1 MTSLTQTHAWHDLAE
16 HASIVRAMHLSR
28 IFAQDPERGSR
39 DQLNAAGITL
49 NLARQ
54 RILLTTWQ
62 QLYALADQQQLKEAI
77 EQLFTGVALNHTENR
92 AALHTALRAQASV
105 EVSDALQWQAI
116 QSQLTRMQVLVD
128 RIRAGQWRGFSGR
141 AITDVVNLGVGGS
154 DLGPHLAVSALQ
166 HLKDTQIG
174 IHYLSSMDG
183 AKTAALL
190 KQLNPHTTL
199 FVLAS
204 KTFTTIDTLANAQT
218 AIEWLLANGA
228 SQKLAYQQHFIGVSA
243 NPAKMTEFGIHSNH
257 QLQFWD
263 WVGGRYSLWSTIGIT
278 IAVVIGMQGFRQL
291 LAGAN
296 AMDQHFRNSAWSDNM
311 PVRMALATVWNRNFL
326 GIHGKAILPYDA
338 RLALLPAYLTQLIME
353 SNGKSVDRKGQ
364 AIDYATCPI
373 VWGEVGPN
381 AQHAFYQLLHQG
393 TEAVMCDFIAP
404 LTRPDIAQES
414 DSATREALAY
424 QHQLALAN
432 LLAQSTVLMLGDA
445 ALATPPTDPHKHYAG
460 NQPSNTL
467 LLDQLDA
474 HSLGALIA
482 LYEHQ
487 TFVEAMLWNINPFD
501 QWGVE
506 LGKQIAV
513 STLQAMQRD
522 NAQGFDSATQAVLS
536 LLNKAKEKKL

>member
-1 MTSLTQTHAWHDLAE
+1 MSLTQTPAWHDLAE
-16 HASIVRAMHLSR
+16 HVSVLRSMHLSR
-28 IFAQDPERGSR
+28 IFAQDSERGER
-39 DQLNAAGITL
+39 DQLSAAGITL

-54 RILLTTWQ
+54 RILPETWQ
-62 QLYALADQQQLKEAI
+62 YLYALADQQQLAQSI
-77 EQLFTGVALNHTENR
+77 EQLFTGVAINHTEGR
-92 AALHTALRAQASV
+92 AALHTALRAQASA
-105 EVSDALQWQAI
+105 EVSDALQWQMI
-116 QSQLTRMQVLVD
+116 QSQLARMQELVD
-128 RIRAGQWRGFSGR
+128 KVRAGQWRGFSGR

-154 DLGPHLAVSALQ
+154 DLGPNLAVSALQ

-183 AKTAALL
+183 TKTASLL
-190 KQLNPHTTL
+190 QQLNPHTTL
-199 FVLAS
+199 FVFAS

-218 AIEWLLANGA
+218 ALEWLVAQGA
-228 SQKLAYQQHFIGVSA
+228 SKKLAYQQHFIGVSA
-243 NPAKMTEFGIHSNH
+243 NATKMSEFGIHPDH
-257 QLQFWD
+257 QLLFWD
-263 WVGGRYSLWSTIGIT
+263 WVGGRYSMWSSIGIT
-278 IAVVIGMQGFRQL
+278 IAVAIGMQGFRQL

-296 AMDQHFRNSAWSDNM
+296 AMDQHFRHSAWSDNM

-326 GIHGKAILPYDA
+326 GIHAKAILPYDA

-353 SNGKSVDRKGQ
+353 SNGKSVDRAGQ
-364 AIDYATCPI
+364 ALNYATCPI
-373 VWGEVGPN
+373 IWGEVGPN

-414 DSATREALAY
+414 DQATREALTY

-445 ALATPPTDPHKHYAG
+445 ALATPPTDAHKHYAG
-460 NQPSNTL
+460 NQPSNTI

-474 HSLGALIA
+474 SSLGALIA

-513 STLQAMQRD
+513 NTLQAMQME

-536 LLNKAKEKKL
+536 LLKIAKEKKL

>member
-1 MTSLTQTHAWHDLAE
+1 MSLTQTPAWHDLVE
-16 HASIVRAMHLSR
+16 HASVLRSMHLSR
-28 IFAQDPERGSR
+28 IFARDSERGER
-39 DQLNAAGITL
+39 DQLSAAGITL

-54 RILLTTWQ
+54 RMLPETWQ
-62 QLYALADQQQLKEAI
+62 YLYALADQQQLAQSI
-77 EQLFTGVALNHTENR
+77 EQLFTGVAINHTEGR
-92 AALHTALRAQASV
+92 AALHTALRAQASA
-105 EVSDALQWQAI
+105 EVSDALQWQMI
-116 QSQLTRMQVLVD
+116 QSQLARMQELVD
-128 RIRAGQWRGFSGR
+128 KIRAGQWRGFSGR

-183 AKTAALL
+183 TKTASLL
-190 KQLNPHTTL
+190 QQLNPHTTL
-199 FVLAS
+199 FVFAS

-218 AIEWLLANGA
+218 ALEWLVAQGA
-228 SQKLAYQQHFIGVSA
+228 SKKLAYQQHFIGVSA
-243 NPAKMTEFGIHSNH
+243 NATKMSEFGIHPDH
-257 QLQFWD
+257 QLLFWD
-263 WVGGRYSLWSTIGIT
+263 WVGGRYSMWSSIGIT
-278 IAVVIGMQGFRQL
+278 IAVAIGMQGFRQL

-296 AMDQHFRNSAWSDNM
+296 AMDQHFRHSAWSDNM
-311 PVRMALATVWNRNFL
+311 PVRMALATVWSRNFL
-326 GIHGKAILPYDA
+326 GIHAKAILPYDA

-353 SNGKSVDRKGQ
+353 SNGKSVDRAGQ
-364 AIDYATCPI
+364 ALSYATCPI

-414 DSATREALAY
+414 DPATREALTY

-445 ALATPPTDPHKHYAG
+445 ALATPPTDAHKHYAG
-460 NQPSNTL
+460 NQPSNTI

-474 HSLGALIA
+474 SSLGALIA

-513 STLQAMQRD
+513 NTLQAMQME

-536 LLNKAKEKKL
+536 LLKIAKEKKL

>member
-1 MTSLTQTHAWHDLAE
+1 MISLTQTPAWHDLAE
-16 HASIVRAMHLSR
+16 HASVLRSMHLSC
-28 IFAQDPERGSR
+28 IFAQDSKRGER
-39 DQLNAAGITL
+39 DQLSAAGITL

-54 RILLTTWQ
+54 RMLPETWQ
-62 QLYALADQQQLKEAI
+62 YLYALVDQQQLAQSI
-77 EQLFTGVALNHTENR
+77 EQLFTGIAINHTEGR
-92 AALHTALRAQASV
+92 AALHTALRAQTAD
-105 EVSDALQWQAI
+105 EVSDAGQWKEIQA
-116 QSQLTRMQVLVD
+116 QLMRMQGLVD
-128 RIRAGQWRGFSGR
+128 KIRAGQWRGFSGR

-183 AKTAALL
+183 AKTASML

-199 FVLAS
+199 FVFAS

-218 AIEWLLANGA
+218 ALEWLVAQGA
-228 SQKLAYQQHFIGVSA
+228 SKQLAYQQHFIGVSA
-243 NPAKMTEFGIHSNH
+243 NAAKMSEFGIHPDH
-257 QLQFWD
+257 QLLLWD
-263 WVGGRYSLWSTIGIT
+263 WVGGRYSLWSSIGMT
-278 IAVVIGMQGFRQL
+278 IAIAIGMQGFRQL

-296 AMDQHFRNSAWSDNM
+296 QMDKHFRHSAWSDNM

-326 GIHGKAILPYDA
+326 EIHAKAILPYDA

-353 SNGKSVDRKGQ
+353 SNGKSVDRSGQ
-364 AIDYATCPI
+364 ALNYATCPI

-404 LTRPDIAQES
+404 LTRPDIARES
-414 DSATREALAY
+414 DPATREALTY
-424 QHQLALAN
+424 QHNLALAN

-445 ALATPPTDPHKHYAG
+445 ALAIPPTDAHKHYAG
-460 NQPSNTL
+460 NQPSNTI

-474 HSLGALIA
+474 STLGALIA

-513 STLQAMQRD
+513 QTFQALRSGD
-522 NAQGFDSATQAVLS
+522 TKDLDSASQAIIKHCQGCVS
-536 LLNKAKEKKL
+536 

>member
-1 MTSLTQTHAWHDLAE
+1 MSTLTQTPAWHDLAE
-16 HASIVRAMHLSR
+16 HATLVRSMHLSH
-28 IFAQDPERGSR
+28 ILAQDPERGER

-54 RILLTTWQ
+54 RMLPGTWNY
-62 QLYALADQQQLKEAI
+62 LYALADQQQLAESIA
-77 EQLFTGVALNHTENR
+77 QLFNGVAINHTEGR
-92 AALHTALRAQASV
+92 AALHTALRAQRPD
-105 EVSDALQWQAI
+105 EVSDAYQWQII
-116 QSQLTRMQVLVD
+116 QSQLARMQTLVD
-128 RIRAGQWRGFSGR
+128 KIRAGQWRGFSGR

-166 HLKDTQIG
+166 HLKDTHIG

-183 AKTAALL
+183 AKTASLL
-190 KQLNPHTTL
+190 QQLNPHTTL
-199 FVLAS
+199 FVFAS

-218 AIEWLLANGA
+218 ALEWLIAHGA
-228 SQKLAYQQHFIGVSA
+228 SKQLAYQQHFIGVSA
-243 NPAKMTEFGIHSNH
+243 NVAKMSAFGIHPDH
-257 QLQFWD
+257 QLLFWD

-278 IAVVIGMQGFRQL
+278 IAIAIGMQGFRQL

-296 AMDQHFRNSAWSDNM
+296 QMDQHFRYSAWPDNM
-311 PVRMALATVWNRNFL
+311 PVRLALATLWNRNFL

-353 SNGKSVDRKGQ
+353 SNGKSVDRAGQ
-364 AIDYATCPI
+364 PLNYATCPI

-404 LTRPDIAQES
+404 LTRPDIAQAS
-414 DSATREALAY
+414 DPATREALAY

-445 ALATPPTDPHKHYAG
+445 ALATPPSDAHKHYAG
-460 NQPSNTL
+460 NQPSNTI
-467 LLDQLDA
+467 LLDQLNA
-474 HSLGALIA
+474 SSLGALIA

-513 STLQAMQRD
+513 QTLQALRSGD
-522 NAQGFDSATQAVLS
+522 TRELDSASQAIIKHCQGS
-536 LLNKAKEKKL
+536 MS

>member
-1 MTSLTQTHAWHDLAE
+1 MLTQTPAWHDLAE
-16 HASIVRAMHLSR
+16 HASLVRLLHLSQV
-28 IFAQDPERGSR
+28 FVQDPERGMR
-39 DQLNAAGITL
+39 DQLTAAGIRV

-54 RILLTTWQ
+54 RMLPETWQ
-62 QLYALADQQQLKEAI
+62 HLYALAEQQQLAQRI
-77 EQLFTGVALNHTENR
+77 ASLFQGELLNHTEGR
-92 AALHTALRAQASV
+92 AALHTALRAQSPNELSDEAIGLAVQQQLSHMQGLV
-105 EVSDALQWQAI
+105 EQ
-116 QSQLTRMQVLVD
+116 
-128 RIRAGQWRGFSGR
+128 IRAGQWRGFSGR

-166 HLKDTQIG
+166 HLKDTAIG

-183 AKTAALL
+183 AKTASLL

-199 FVLAS
+199 FIFAS

-218 AIEWLLANGA
+218 AVEWLLSHGA
-228 SQKLAYQQHFIGVSA
+228 SKTLAYQQHFIGVSA
-243 NPAKMTEFGIHSNH
+243 NAAKMTEFGIHPDH
-257 QLQFWD
+257 QLLFWD

-278 IAVVIGMQGFRQL
+278 IAIAIGMLGFRQL
-291 LAGAN
+291 LLGAN
-296 AMDQHFRNSAWSDNM
+296 RMDQHFRYSPWQDNM
-311 PVRMALATVWNRNFL
+311 PVRLALATVWNRNFL

-353 SNGKSVDRKGQ
+353 SNGKSVDRQGEPLG
-364 AIDYATCPI
+364 YATCPI

-393 TEAVMCDFIAP
+393 TEGVMCDFIAP
-404 LTRPDIAQES
+404 LSRPDIDHET
-414 DSATREALAY
+414 DEATREALTY

-445 ALATPPTDPHKHYAG
+445 ALESPPTDAHKHYAG

-474 HSLGALIA
+474 ATLGALIA

-513 STLQAMQRD
+513 KTLKALQTGGVD
-522 NAQGFDSATQAVLS
+522 GFDSATQAVLS
-536 LLNKAKEKKL
+536 LLREK